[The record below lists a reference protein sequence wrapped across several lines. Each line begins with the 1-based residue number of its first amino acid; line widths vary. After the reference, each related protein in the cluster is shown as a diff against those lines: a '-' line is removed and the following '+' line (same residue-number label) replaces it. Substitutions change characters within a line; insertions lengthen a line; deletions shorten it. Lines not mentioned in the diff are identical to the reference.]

1 MTRQKI
7 IFISLFFLISSFTY
21 AQQVRRV
28 SLQECMDQAVIH
40 HPLYSQYQLQS
51 QSSDLQRQ
59 NIKTDLYPQ
68 LTLNGRATIQNKVIS
83 LPISLPG
90 VNIPEVSKDQYRLS
104 LDVNQAIYR
113 GGIDKQQYA
122 LEKQSLDIAS
132 MQTNEALYRV
142 KSDVKRLF
150 FQLVLSNKQ
159 VEIVESYRITLGQKL
174 KELKI
179 LVDEGVALASTQ
191 DVLKLE
197 YLNTEQELFNIKN
210 TRQTLLKNL
219 ELLTNIKFDKQ
230 SEFVLP
236 IINTLPM
243 TNQNRFEYQEIS
255 LRQMQLETSKNIL
268 DAKKKP
274 ILFAFASGGFGR
286 PGFNM
291 LSNDFDDFMLF
302 GLNLKWNFWDWNK
315 TKNEKKIIDINEQ
328 LLDTQ
333 KQNFDLNI
341 RLGLNQIGADIE
353 KQRSLLKQ
361 DPKLIALRKNVV
373 NTAEAQFKNGT
384 LTSFEYVQE
393 LQKLNQTKLNYE
405 IHQISLINSQMTY
418 IELLGKL

>member
-1 MTRQKI
+1 MTKQKFV
-7 IFISLFFLISSFTY
+7 FIGLFFLISSFTY
-21 AQQVRRV
+21 AQEVRKV

-51 QSSDLQRQ
+51 QSSDLKKQ
-59 NIKTDLYPQ
+59 NIKTALYPQ

-90 VNIPEVSKDQYRLS
+90 VSIPEVSKDQYRLS

-122 LEKQSLDIAS
+122 LEEQSLDIAG

-159 VEIVESYRITLGQKL
+159 MEIVESYRTTLGQKL
-174 KELKI
+174 KELQV
-179 LVDEGVALASTQ
+179 LVEEGVALASTQ

-210 TRQTLLKNL
+210 TRQALLKNL
-219 ELLTNIKFDKQ
+219 ELLTNIKFDQQ

-236 IINTLPM
+236 VINTLPM
-243 TNQNRFEYQEIS
+243 TKQNRFEYQEIS

-274 ILFAFASGGFGR
+274 MLFAFASGGFGR

-291 LSNDFDDFMLF
+291 LSNDFDDFMIF

-315 TKNEKKIIDINEQ
+315 TKNEKKIIDMNKQ
-328 LLDTQ
+328 LLDAQ

-341 RLGLNQIGADIE
+341 RLGLNQTGADIE
-353 KQRSLLKQ
+353 KQRSLIKQ
-361 DPKLIALRKNVV
+361 DPELIALRENVV
-373 NTAEAQFKNGT
+373 KTAEAQFKNGT
-384 LTSFEYVQE
+384 LTSFEYIQE

-405 IHQISLINSQMTY
+405 IHQISLINSQMNY
-418 IELLGKL
+418 LELLGKL